1 MTTRATNSGSD
12 EGYTSSHYSPL
23 KSKVKSEDERLRERF
38 LVRQAKEF
46 KQKYYIEKVIINS
59 ANGIIYQGKKL
70 HQIVHLTRDRP
81 LSDGLSTFDG
91 QYTFDGQ
98 FTFGTVHFPSFG
110 PSTFP
115 RLV

>member
-1 MTTRATNSGSD
+1 MTTRATSGSD

-59 ANGIIYQGKKL
+59 ANGIIYQGIK
-70 HQIVHLTRDRP
+70 TNRDREISIIYREFVED
-81 LSDGLSTFDG
+81 L
-91 QYTFDGQ
+91 
-98 FTFGTVHFPSFG
+98 
-110 PSTFP
+110 
-115 RLV
+115 

>member
-1 MTTRATNSGSD
+1 MTTRATSGSD

-70 HQIVHLTRDRP
+70 QVRIFGLKVCLTP
-81 LSDGLSTFDG
+81 LSRSFNRSFNQLFAKKLLIDST
-91 QYTFDGQ
+91 
-98 FTFGTVHFPSFG
+98 
-110 PSTFP
+110 
-115 RLV
+115 

>member
-70 HQIVHLTRDRP
+70 QVRIFGLKMCLTP
-81 LSDGLSTFDG
+81 LNRSFNQLFAQKLLIDST
-91 QYTFDGQ
+91 
-98 FTFGTVHFPSFG
+98 
-110 PSTFP
+110 
-115 RLV
+115 

>member
-1 MTTRATNSGSD
+1 MTTRATSGSD

-59 ANGIIYQGKKL
+59 ANGIIYQGI
-70 HQIVHLTRDRP
+70 QTNRDRAISSHRN
-81 LSDGLSTFDG
+81 LE
-91 QYTFDGQ
+91 
-98 FTFGTVHFPSFG
+98 SF
-110 PSTFP
+110 
-115 RLV
+115 RDRALYIVLEL

>member
-23 KSKVKSEDERLRERF
+23 KSKVKSEGERLRERF

-59 ANGIIYQGKKL
+59 ANGIIYQGKKP
-70 HQIVHLTRDRP
+70 H
-81 LSDGLSTFDG
+81 
-91 QYTFDGQ
+91 
-98 FTFGTVHFPSFG
+98 
-110 PSTFP
+110 
-115 RLV
+115 

>member
-1 MTTRATNSGSD
+1 MTTRATSGSD

-59 ANGIIYQGKKL
+59 ANGIIYQGIK
-70 HQIVHLTRDRP
+70 TNRDREISIKI
-81 LSDGLSTFDG
+81 LSR
-91 QYTFDGQ
+91 
-98 FTFGTVHFPSFG
+98 FGTGHYTLYLNCRNDF
-110 PSTFP
+110 
-115 RLV
+115 

>member
-1 MTTRATNSGSD
+1 MTTRATSGSD

-59 ANGIIYQGKKL
+59 ANGIIYQGIK
-70 HQIVHLTRDRP
+70 TNRDREISIIYREFVEN
-81 LSDGLSTFDG
+81 L
-91 QYTFDGQ
+91 
-98 FTFGTVHFPSFG
+98 
-110 PSTFP
+110 
-115 RLV
+115 